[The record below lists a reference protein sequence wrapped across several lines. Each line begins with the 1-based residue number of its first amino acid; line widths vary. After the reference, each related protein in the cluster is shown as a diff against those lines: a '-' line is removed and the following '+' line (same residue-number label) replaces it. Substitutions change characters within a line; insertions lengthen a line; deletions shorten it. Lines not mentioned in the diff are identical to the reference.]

1 MYDTPNEMTTYKIK
15 LNQFDNYKTCSWVR
29 GLISLSTDFFK
40 ESKIM
45 NGCLFLEGGNNNS
58 LNMLNEA
65 SSMDFS
71 YDTLGASINE
81 IEKFLNEIKATS

>member
-1 MYDTPNEMTTYKIK
+1 MTTYKIK

-40 ESKIM
+40 KSKIM

-65 SSMDFS
+65 SNMDFS

-81 IEKFLNEIKATS
+81 VEKYLKAIS